1 MRLMDKIVK
10 EDRSEEN
17 LNNIR
22 TIQVNSPHE
31 HNHIL
36 QTYTPQ
42 PSTPI
47 KHAGSELLIGDL
59 DINKE
64 MEDPT
69 RIL

>member
-47 KHAGSELLIGDL
+47 KHAGSDYSGGLGREQN
-59 DINKE
+59 INIE
-64 MEDPT
+64 E
-69 RIL
+69 I